1 MSCFQVLRE
10 GLPDRETII
19 IILIRTCPTLFAKK
33 NAFDS
38 HLKVNDVER
47 DIYPKEDKGMSEI
60 VIRHAETRD
69 YEAIR
74 QIHAQPEVYCNTL
87 QVPHPSEQM
96 WLERLTARPGIKQL
110 VACIDGIVV
119 GHLTIDVQQ
128 RPRRSHVADF
138 GICVDSRWKNRGV
151 ASALMREM
159 IEMCDNWLRVDR
171 IELTVFVDNAPAI
184 KVYKKYGFEI
194 EGTGKKYA
202 LRNGEYVDAYY
213 MARVK

>member
-1 MSCFQVLRE
+1 M
-10 GLPDRETII
+10 ET
-19 IILIRTCPTLFAKK
+19 
-33 NAFDS
+33 S
-38 HLKVNDVER
+38 W
-47 DIYPKEDKGMSEI
+47 
-60 VIRHAETRD
+60 
-69 YEAIR
+69 AIS
-74 QIHAQPEVYCNTL
+74 PL
-87 QVPHPSEQM
+87 
-96 WLERLTARPGIKQL
+96 
-110 VACIDGIVV
+110 
-119 GHLTIDVQQ
+119 DVQQ

-138 GICVDSRWKNRGV
+138 GICVDSHWKNRGV

>member
-1 MSCFQVLRE
+1 MLKGTFT
-10 GLPDRETII
+10 PKTIPYA
-19 IILIRTCPTLFAKK
+19 T
-33 NAFDS
+33 
-38 HLKVNDVER
+38 
-47 DIYPKEDKGMSEI
+47 
-60 VIRHAETRD
+60 ETRNYQD
-69 YEAIR
+69 NR
-74 QIHAQPEVYCNTL
+74 
-87 QVPHPSEQM
+87 
-96 WLERLTARPGIKQL
+96 TAAH
-110 VACIDGIVV
+110 ACIDGTVV

>member
-1 MSCFQVLRE
+1 
-10 GLPDRETII
+10 
-19 IILIRTCPTLFAKK
+19 
-33 NAFDS
+33 
-38 HLKVNDVER
+38 
-47 DIYPKEDKGMSEI
+47 MSEI

-74 QIHAQPEVYCNTL
+74 QIHAQPEVYYNTL

-110 VACIDGIVV
+110 VSCIDGIVV

-151 ASALMREM
+151 ASALM
-159 IEMCDNWLRVDR
+159 
-171 IELTVFVDNAPAI
+171 
-184 KVYKKYGFEI
+184 
-194 EGTGKKYA
+194 
-202 LRNGEYVDAYY
+202 
-213 MARVK
+213 

>member
-1 MSCFQVLRE
+1 
-10 GLPDRETII
+10 
-19 IILIRTCPTLFAKK
+19 
-33 NAFDS
+33 
-38 HLKVNDVER
+38 
-47 DIYPKEDKGMSEI
+47 MSEI

-74 QIHAQPEVYCNTL
+74 QIHAQPEVYYNTL
-87 QVPHPSEQM
+87 QVPHPS
-96 WLERLTARPGIKQL
+96 
-110 VACIDGIVV
+110 
-119 GHLTIDVQQ
+119 
-128 RPRRSHVADF
+128 DF

>member
-19 IILIRTCPTLFAKK
+19 IILIRTCPTLLQI

-87 QVPHPSEQM
+87 QVPHPSDHM
-96 WLERLTARPGIKQL
+96 WQERLADRPGIKQL
-110 VACIDGIVV
+110 VACIDGDVV

-184 KVYKKYGFEI
+184 KVYKN
-194 EGTGKKYA
+194 TA
-202 LRNGEYVDAYY
+202 LKLKGLVRSTHCVMVNMSMHIIWRG
-213 MARVK
+213 

>member
-19 IILIRTCPTLFAKK
+19 IILIRTCPTLLQK

-87 QVPHPSEQM
+87 QVPHPSDHM
-96 WLERLTARPGIKQL
+96 WQERLADRPGIKQL
-110 VACIDGIVV
+110 VACIDGDVV

-184 KVYKKYGFEI
+184 KVYKKFGFEI

>member
-1 MSCFQVLRE
+1 
-10 GLPDRETII
+10 
-19 IILIRTCPTLFAKK
+19 
-33 NAFDS
+33 
-38 HLKVNDVER
+38 
-47 DIYPKEDKGMSEI
+47 MSEI

-87 QVPHPSEQM
+87 QVPHPSDHM
-96 WLERLTARPGIKQL
+96 WQERLADRPGIKQL
-110 VACIDGIVV
+110 
-119 GHLTIDVQQ
+119 
-128 RPRRSHVADF
+128 
-138 GICVDSRWKNRGV
+138 VDSRWKNRGV

>member
-19 IILIRTCPTLFAKK
+19 IILIRTCPTLFAK

-38 HLKVNDVER
+38 YLKVNDVER

-74 QIHAQPEVYCNTL
+74 QIHAQPEVYYNTL
-87 QVPHPSEQM
+87 QVPHPSDHM
-96 WLERLTARPGIKQL
+96 WQERLAAHPGIKQL
-110 VACIDGIVV
+110 VACIDGTVV

-151 ASALMREM
+151 ASALMR
-159 IEMCDNWLRVDR
+159 DD
-171 IELTVFVDNAPAI
+171 
-184 KVYKKYGFEI
+184 
-194 EGTGKKYA
+194 
-202 LRNGEYVDAYY
+202 
-213 MARVK
+213 